1 VNIPFFFF
9 PPNET
14 RRASQFTQQS
24 ITLFAQPTKKPTAA
38 IPVTK
43 AGIQEHV
50 LAIVATCDLVCIL
63 KFLFRPAELLSALS
77 IH

>member
-1 VNIPFFFF
+1 LFLH
-9 PPNET
+9 NEA

-50 LAIVATCDLVCIL
+50 LAIVATCDLVRIL
-63 KFLFRPAELLSALS
+63 YFLFQPAEVFL
-77 IH
+77 